1 AETGT
6 QGYLTPQE
14 FETAIAQPLDVTR
27 NASMGLSNYPDFLDL
42 VFRQLRRDYQE
53 EDLRNEG
60 LRIFSTLDPLVQS
73 VAEKTLSQQLKQL
86 EQNFKLEDGWLE
98 GAVVISVPQTGEVAA
113 VIGSRTSGFEG
124 FNRALDAKRPIG
136 SLFKP
141 AIYLTALEQPQTYN
155 LATLL
160 DDSPLQW

>member
-1 AETGT
+1 
-6 QGYLTPQE
+6 
-14 FETAIAQPLDVTR
+14 
-27 NASMGLSNYPDFLDL
+27 SNYPDFLDL
-42 VFRQLRRDYQE
+42 VFRQLRHDYQE
-53 EDLRNEG
+53 EELRNEG

-160 DDSPLQW
+160 DDSPLQWQEPGMSSMWEPHNYDKQFHGQVPLWL